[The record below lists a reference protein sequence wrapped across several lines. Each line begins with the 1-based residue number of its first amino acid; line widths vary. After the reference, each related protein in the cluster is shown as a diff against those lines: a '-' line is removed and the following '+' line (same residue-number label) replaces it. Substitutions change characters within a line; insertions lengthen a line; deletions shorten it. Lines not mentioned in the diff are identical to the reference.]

1 MLDLVG
7 FCERF
12 FPPKIWPIVGFFGFI
27 EKSTQ
32 YVSLNF
38 VHNENWSYLLYSSKN
53 PRSGKKHIPK
63 ISNKMLLANEIV
75 GLLNQVCL

>member
-38 VHNENWSYLLYSSKN
+38 VHIENWSFCYILAQIPDL
-53 PRSGKKHIPK
+53 GKSIFLKYQTKCSWP
-63 ISNKMLLANEIV
+63 MRL
-75 GLLNQVCL
+75 